1 VAIAP
6 PGYRR
11 TMNLAEEFTLLAY
24 ADDGTPETDSTR
36 LDHGLGGAVLLE
48 LVLAERLGMRDGKVA
63 VRSPV
68 PTGDPLIDDALAR
81 MAADGK
87 ERKPGH
93 WVQQFAKGT
102 RGRVLDALV
111 TRGVL
116 RRERGKVLLVF
127 PRTTYPA
134 AHGVEPVAEAEARR
148 RMRNAVAGSGAV
160 EPRTAALC
168 ALIAATGLD
177 RKVFADMDRKQVKTR
192 LKEISE
198 GAWAAEAVRKTIA
211 EVQAAVMVA
220 VMAATTASTAAT
232 SSS

>member
-1 VAIAP
+1 MAL

-24 ADDGTPETDSTR
+24 ADDGTPETDATR

-48 LVLAERLGMRDGKVA
+48 LALAERLDIRNGKVA
-63 VRSPV
+63 VRNPA
-68 PTGDPLIDDALAR
+68 PTGDALVDDALAR
-81 MAADGK
+81 IAADGK

-102 RGRVLDALV
+102 RGRALDALV

-116 RRERGKVLLVF
+116 RRERGKVLWVL
-127 PRTTYPA
+127 PRTRYPA
-134 AHGVEPVAEAEARR
+134 AHGVEPAAETEARG
-148 RMRNAVAGSGAV
+148 RMRSAVAASGAV

-168 ALIAATGLD
+168 ALVAATGLE
-177 RKVFADMDRKQVKTR
+177 RRVFADMDRKWVRTR
-192 LKEISE
+192 HKEIS
-198 GAWAAEAVRKTIA
+198 GGSWAADAVKKSIA

-220 VMAATTASTAAT
+220 VASATTASTAAT
-232 SSS
+232 TS